1 MHDLRLV
8 GVHDDGE
15 HLLLTGADGERFRLR
30 IDEPLRAAVRRDRAR
45 LGQLQIEMGGA
56 LRPRDIQARIRAGES
71 AEDVAATSGLPLE
84 HVRRYEGPVLAEREH
99 VADRARRVPARQVA
113 HRPPFGDLVT
123 ERLTGRG
130 VDAAA
135 AVWDAWRAQGS
146 TWTVQ
151 VAFRAGTKDRIAQ
164 WAYDVAASH
173 LEPLDD
179 EARWL
184 SAPAAGD
191 PGPRPGGRRLAA
203 VEHVYD
209 VEADGGVRP
218 AGRSRRSSPA
228 PAVPAAHSRASGPE
242 EAQTASE
249 SDERARTLDLLDALR
264 ERRGRRQPVL
274 PLDDDDDAADDADDA
289 EDVDGGGLPPAAH
302 PPASRPEELAD
313 AELLALPQA
322 SPGDEGRDL
331 HLEAG
336 TEDDARTATAVS
348 SDAGSDSVA
357 EAEQPTASAP
367 AGPAGRPR
375 RGRRPAVPSWD
386 EIVFGAKRD

>member
-15 HLLLTGADGERFRLR
+15 HLVLTGAGGERFRLR

-45 LGQLQIEMGGA
+45 LGQLQIEIDGA

-71 AEDVAATSGLPLE
+71 AEDVAATSGLPIE

-113 HRPPFGDLVT
+113 HRPPFGDLVA

-130 VDAAA
+130 VDAGA
-135 AVWDAWRAQGS
+135 AVWDAWRGQGS
-146 TWTVQ
+146 SWTVQ

-191 PGPRPGGRRLAA
+191 SGPLPGGRRLAA

-218 AGRSRRSSPA
+218 SGRSRRTSPA
-228 PAVPAAHSRASGPE
+228 PVVPAAHVSAGGGE
-242 EAQTASE
+242 EVQSPSA
-249 SDERARTLDLLDALR
+249 SDERARTLDLLDSLR

-274 PLDDDDDAADDADDA
+274 PLEDADD
-289 EDVDGGGLPPAAH
+289 EDGLPPAAH

-313 AELLALPQA
+313 ADLLALPQEA
-322 SPGDEGRDL
+322 PDEDDPDPHARAGRSDDEGTGA
-331 HLEAG
+331 EAG
-336 TEDDARTATAVS
+336 TGEPA
-348 SDAGSDSVA
+348 AGV
-357 EAEQPTASAP
+357 P